1 MTKFICRIYCYYHA
15 DSANPREEWAIRP
28 VPLYSRTTVSGWSR
42 RHAAAKAYVTES
54 GAFRSA
60 VFQRLG
66 SPEPAVQFE
75 KSIVKVSKVMK
86 QSHSCKGACYYFDNG
101 VEVFY
106 VVVTTIAEERR
117 ITQFLKAAVRVMC
130 FN

>member
-1 MTKFICRIYCYYHA
+1 MTKFTCRIFCYYHA
-15 DSANPREEWAIRP
+15 DPENPREEWATKP
-28 VPLYSRTTVSGWSR
+28 VGLYSRTTTSGWSR
-42 RHAAAKAYVTES
+42 RHAAAKAYVIES
-54 GAFRSA
+54 GALRSA

-75 KSIVKVSKVMK
+75 KSIVKVARVMK
-86 QSHSCKGACYYFDNG
+86 RSHSCQGDCYYFDNG

-117 ITQFLKAAVRVMC
+117 VSQCLKSAVRKMC
-130 FN
+130 MN